1 MLNFLS
7 TQLHINGKENIPV
20 LKTIATEGKGVK
32 ELIETFATSKASSR
46 NQERRI
52 MLLADKA
59 LKIIKKNKIK
69 GFDQKA
75 LYDSLKNSYQDKG
88 FNLYSFTKKYL
99 HSGSL

>member
-20 LKTIATEGKGVK
+20 LKTVATEGKGIN
-32 ELIETFATSKASSR
+32 ELIEAFSTAKSSSQNHDR
-46 NQERRI
+46 KI

-59 LKIIKKNKIK
+59 FKLIKKNKMK

-75 LYDSLKNSYQDKG
+75 LYDDLKNSCQDKG

>member
-1 MLNFLS
+1 
-7 TQLHINGKENIPV
+7 
-20 LKTIATEGKGVK
+20 
-32 ELIETFATSKASSR
+32 
-46 NQERRI
+46 

-59 LKIIKKNKIK
+59 FKLIKKNKMK

-75 LYDSLKNSYQDKG
+75 LYDDLKNSCQDKG